1 MYMQAQAETAED
13 IARRF
18 YVMRGGKAVPPTGPD
33 DVCKVVFFKKR
44 RRDVDGGGDGGG
56 VGGGEGG
63 GEDEGNGGGGV
74 GGDGG
79 GEGCILVVDE
89 VRSIASNGGG
99 EGCILVVDEVRSI
112 ASRDTVEMQKLRQ
125 KLRQLCTH
133 ATYRIVMDADVSA
146 DGAGLPHAC
155 SP

>member
-1 MYMQAQAETAED
+1 MYMQAQAETTED

-89 VRSIASNGGG
+89 VRSIAS
-99 EGCILVVDEVRSI
+99 
-112 ASRDTVEMQKLRQ
+112 RDTVEMQKLRQ